1 MAWRHGKDSL
11 EKFVEHFNTHHPNI
25 RFTWDYTSNN
35 GTPVSFMDL
44 SVIIRENRLI
54 HELYRKPS
62 DSGVNLNF
70 DSQIP
75 NGVKMAVA
83 TEQFR
88 RANELSSS
96 PNACKRSLDEIK
108 MLLADNSVPEYAI
121 EDALH
126 RCEGLEK
133 GRHRKKD
140 SEKVTLKL
148 PFLSDK
154 LNQRLR
160 SIVRQSKL
168 PRKKGSLARPDSNLR
183 HQFA

>member
-1 MAWRHGKDSL
+1 MLTISSWLGDMERTVSKSSL
-11 EKFVEHFNTHHPNI
+11 NI
-25 RFTWDYTSNN
+25 LTRTTPKSGSPGIIPVTN

-96 PNACKRSLDEIK
+96 PNACKRSLDK
-108 MLLADNSVPEYAI
+108 VKLLLADNSFPEYAI

-133 GRHRKKD
+133 GRH
-140 SEKVTLKL
+140 
-148 PFLSDK
+148 
-154 LNQRLR
+154 
-160 SIVRQSKL
+160 
-168 PRKKGSLARPDSNLR
+168 
-183 HQFA
+183 

>member
-1 MAWRHGKDSL
+1 
-11 EKFVEHFNTHHPNI
+11 
-25 RFTWDYTSNN
+25 
-35 GTPVSFMDL
+35 
-44 SVIIRENRLI
+44 
-54 HELYRKPS
+54 
-62 DSGVNLNF
+62 
-70 DSQIP
+70 
-75 NGVKMAVA
+75 
-83 TEQFR
+83 
-88 RANELSSS
+88 
-96 PNACKRSLDEIK
+96 
-108 MLLADNSVPEYAI
+108 MLLADNSFPEYAI

-168 PRKKGSLARPDSNLR
+168 PLRIVHERGRKFERPAGTFRFFTQNMLNTR
-183 HQFA
+183 TVC